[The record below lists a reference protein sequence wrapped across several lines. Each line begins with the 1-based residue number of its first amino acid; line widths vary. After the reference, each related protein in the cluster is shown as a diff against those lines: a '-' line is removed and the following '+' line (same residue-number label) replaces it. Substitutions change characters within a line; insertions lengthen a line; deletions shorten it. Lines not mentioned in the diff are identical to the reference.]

1 MVSLRA
7 PYCLQCCLSSSWNCW
22 ERSSGDLVQDVINM
36 LMTPKSISPCQ
47 QHQEKSLNACL
58 EAVMGWKR
66 DNKLRLNPDK
76 TDVLIV
82 QGRNSGDYFDPS
94 VLDGL
99 MLPQKEQLLGKC
111 KHGCPPPLPL
121 FKPHRHQLHHR
132 DLSQRI
138 YCAFSKIG
146 PGESFMNVSQLA
158 PCGKKDDE
166 NSFPEAKMFSIIC
179 SNPATHTQ
187 NKQSVSVMVWEFP
200 QAIPG

>member
-138 YCAFSKIG
+138 YCAFSMLMQDNGRFLIRLNADILHLNSDVG
-146 PGESFMNVSQLA
+146 N
-158 PCGKKDDE
+158 E
-166 NSFPEAKMFSIIC
+166 NLNSKSII
-179 SNPATHTQ
+179 PY
-187 NKQSVSVMVWEFP
+187 
-200 QAIPG
+200 